1 MAKNSGLSKAKNAKK
16 DEFYTSYEVIQAEIN
31 HYEDKFKNKTV
42 LCNCDDP
49 FESNCKFSERI
60 GKTVKSR

>member
-42 LCNCDDP
+42 LCL
-49 FESNCKFSERI
+49 SLI
-60 GKTVKSR
+60 HI

>member
-42 LCNCDDP
+42 L
-49 FESNCKFSERI
+49 
-60 GKTVKSR
+60 